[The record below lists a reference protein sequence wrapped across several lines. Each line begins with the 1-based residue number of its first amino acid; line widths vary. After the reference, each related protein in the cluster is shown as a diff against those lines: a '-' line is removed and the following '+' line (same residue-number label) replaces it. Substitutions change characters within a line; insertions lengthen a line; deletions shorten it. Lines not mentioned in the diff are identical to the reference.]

1 MKFNIRGKHKFVPT
15 DALKDY
21 IIEKVGKLGQYFYNS
36 ENIIANVLCKV
47 YDEYHEVEVT
57 IPTKN
62 IILRAESKD
71 QTMNGAVDRV
81 VDKLETQLLRH
92 RKRINTLIKKR
103 EGISNYF
110 RTDID
115 AESYENENS
124 IYHLVKTRR

>member
-1 MKFNIRGKHKFVPT
+1 M
-15 DALKDY
+15 
-21 IIEKVGKLGQYFYNS
+21 GKLGQYFYNS

-71 QTMNGAVDRV
+71 QTMYGAVDRV

-115 AESYENENS
+115 AEFTKM
-124 IYHLVKTRR
+124 KTAFIIL